1 MKPIRLY
8 ITLVCT
14 LLLLLQGG
22 GMLLYY
28 TASQSIQQTT
38 MKTAVQSLPDEE
50 LCTLRLSVHQ
60 FESARLD
67 KHELLLDQQKYDI
80 KSYQLAG
87 DSVLVVAYRDIEEEE
102 SMHGIALLLHGK
114 EDSQAPPSKL
124 FHFFLSEFLP
134 ASIGQSF
141 HNYSASLSTHQDG
154 FQATYLLGYF
164 NLNLPPPKST

>member
-8 ITLVCT
+8 ITLVCS

-38 MKTAVQSLPDEE
+38 MKTAVQNLPDEE
-50 LCTLRLSVHQ
+50 LCTMRLSVHQ

-67 KHELLLDQQKYDI
+67 KHELLIDQQKYDI
-80 KSYQLAG
+80 KSFQVTG

-102 SMHGIALLLHGK
+102 SMLSIALLLHGK
-114 EDSQAPPSKL
+114 DDAQTPTSKL

-134 ASIGQSF
+134 ASIGPSF
-141 HNYSASLSTHQDG
+141 HYYVASVSTHQDG
-154 FQATYLLGYF
+154 FQAACLLGYF
-164 NLNLPPPKST
+164 DLNLPPPKGA

>member
-1 MKPIRLY
+1 MKSLRIY
-8 ITLVCT
+8 ITLVCS

-38 MKTAVQSLPDEE
+38 MKAAVQSLPDEE

-60 FESARLD
+60 FEFARID
-67 KHELLLDQQKYDI
+67 KHELLIDQQKYDI
-80 KSYQLAG
+80 KSFNVTG
-87 DSVLVVAYRDIEEEE
+87 DSVLVVAYRDRNEEE
-102 SMHGIALLLHGK
+102 SMRGIALLLHGK
-114 EDSQAPPSKL
+114 EDAQAPTSKL

-141 HNYSASLSTHQDG
+141 QYSIASVSTHQDG
-154 FQATYLLGYF
+154 FQAACLLGYIHQ
-164 NLNLPPPKST
+164 NLPPPKGA